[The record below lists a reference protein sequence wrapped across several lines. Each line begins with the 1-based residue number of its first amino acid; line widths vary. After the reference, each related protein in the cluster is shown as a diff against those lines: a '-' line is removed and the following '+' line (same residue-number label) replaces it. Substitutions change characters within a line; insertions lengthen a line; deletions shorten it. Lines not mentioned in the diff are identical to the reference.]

1 MPLSRWISRPRATR
15 TSDKEGE
22 SPPRNPKDM
31 QGSSFWGT
39 TNLKVA
45 AAVAAFGARL
55 RKENPVTRMVR
66 EDGSQQVTF
75 WFDADGAG
83 ANERAEME
91 KNWSEMESDPEHPI
105 RYIRAAL
112 ENRETLLGLVKRAE
126 PIQIIQRGE
135 QTLIVPLNAPSER
148 KKAILKA
155 I

>member
-1 MPLSRWISRPRATR
+1 
-15 TSDKEGE
+15 
-22 SPPRNPKDM
+22 M

-55 RKENPVTRMVR
+55 RQDNPVTRMIR

-75 WFDADGAG
+75 WFDADGRG
-83 ANERAEME
+83 LRERKEME
-91 KNWSEMESDPEHPI
+91 RNWADMTCDSEDAI
-105 RYIRAAL
+105 RYVRAAL

-135 QTLIVPLNAPSER
+135 QTLLVPLNASSER

-155 I
+155 L

>member
-1 MPLSRWISRPRATR
+1 
-15 TSDKEGE
+15 
-22 SPPRNPKDM
+22 M

-45 AAVAAFGARL
+45 AAVAAFGAKL
-55 RKENPVTRMVR
+55 RKVDPVTRMVR

-83 ANERAEME
+83 SEARKEME
-91 KNWSEMESDPEHPI
+91 KNWAEMESSPEHPI

-112 ENRETLLGLVKRAE
+112 ENRETLLGLVKKAE

-135 QTLIVPLNAPSER
+135 QTLIVPLNAPAER